1 MAAPQIHPSAFV
13 APTAQ
18 LGDDVI
24 VGPCA
29 VIEDDVVIGARTRI
43 DAFASVKRY
52 TTMGEDN
59 HIYSYAAVGGEP
71 QDLKFHGEK
80 SQLIIGNRN
89 RIREFTTLHR
99 GTEAGGGVTRVG
111 DNNLL
116 MAYVHIAHDCK
127 LGNNIIISNSS
138 QIAGEVVIDD
148 YAILSGGVL
157 CHQFTHIGSHVM
169 IQGGSQ
175 VNKDIPPYAKIGH
188 TPIAFAGI
196 NTVGLRRRGFSDE
209 AIAVIQEVY
218 RCIYMAGMNTS
229 DALKYIEE
237 NVAATPERDEIL
249 QFVHS
254 SERGI
259 VRGLK

>member
-71 QDLKFHGEK
+71 QDLKFHGEV
-80 SQLIIGNRN
+80 SSLVIGNRN
-89 RIREFTTLHR
+89 NIREFTTLHR

-116 MAYVHIAHDCK
+116 MAYVAAGQFYDQFFTGGVAGTGPALRGGPHGGSKAGGRQHLCAGTIAGLDNDGGLSGC
-127 LGNNIIISNSS
+127 GPSDAGDAE
-138 QIAGEVVIDD
+138 QIAGPQSPEQRS
-148 YAILSGGVL
+148 IL
-157 CHQFTHIGSHVM
+157 
-169 IQGGSQ
+169 
-175 VNKDIPPYAKIGH
+175 
-188 TPIAFAGI
+188 
-196 NTVGLRRRGFSDE
+196 R
-209 AIAVIQEVY
+209 
-218 RCIYMAGMNTS
+218 
-229 DALKYIEE
+229 ALKIF
-237 NVAATPERDEIL
+237 PRQL
-249 QFVHS
+249 VHIDS
-254 SERGI
+254 VLRYGMLLHGQELA
-259 VRGLK
+259 GLVLETRTYP

>member
-1 MAAPQIHPSAFV
+1 MQHPLSFVHPEAQIGNNVEIGPFV
-13 APTAQ
+13 TI
-18 LGDDVI
+18 DKN
-24 VGPCA
+24 
-29 VIEDDVVIGARTRI
+29 VVIGDGTRI
-43 DAFASVKRY
+43 MSNATILEGARIGKNCTIFP
-52 TTMGEDN
+52 G
-59 HIYSYAAVGGEP
+59 AVVSAIP
-71 QDLKFHGEK
+71 QDLKFRGEETTAE
-80 SQLIIGNRN
+80 IGDN
-89 RIREFTTLHR
+89 TTLREYVTVNR
-99 GTEAGGGVTRVG
+99 GTASKGKTIVG
-111 DNNLL
+111 NNCLL

-196 NTVGLRRRGFSDE
+196 NTVGLRRLGFSDE